1 MQRNWLLLTVPLM
14 ALLGVG
20 LHFYGGTETPAGQAP
35 LAYLTPQS
43 FAGLKTAFNDAKD
56 DVRLLVLLSPT

>member
-1 MQRNWLLLTVPLM
+1 MKRNR
-14 ALLGVG
+14 ALLIAV
-20 LHFYGGTETPAGQAP
+20 LVALFCAALYFYGGSKTPTGQAP
-35 LAYLTPQS
+35 LANLTPQS